1 MSNERNDEEAMQ
13 EALEIAVDFIDEV
26 KDMLVAL
33 NEQPRTQDGFVEIS
47 ISDRELKRLMDEY
60 KTFRK
65 RADEF
70 DSRDKNDR

>member
-65 RADEF
+65 LADEF